1 MREPLPTETSPSTT
15 SDRNEPPICR
25 ETVTAAL
32 GICLGASTIGAVHV
46 ERTAAGLRTVH
57 ARTLPHEGNPRAG
70 LIHLLET
77 IPDRTRLHVCATG
90 RKFRHSLTLSTISEP
105 EAIECACRH
114 LLPPDHPYRV
124 VVSAGGETF
133 MVYHLDAGG
142 RIQAI
147 HSGNKCASG
156 TGEFF
161 LQQIGRMSIPLG
173 DIAAMPLPET
183 IHPVSGRCSVFCK
196 SDCTHALNKGVP
208 KARIIGGLT
217 RMMAMKIVELLKKF
231 PKTPV
236 LLIGGCTRNRFMV
249 HYLRQEIPDLF
260 IPEYADCFEALGAAA
275 WALENPVQPLP
286 EPSRLFRPQAFSFDT
301 HPPLRQFLD
310 RVTFTSTAR
319 GSAQPGDRVILG
331 LDVGSTTTKGVL
343 LRRSDKAILASE
355 YLRTG
360 GDPIA
365 ASRAVYASLAS
376 QIDVPIRIEGLGV
389 TGSGRQIAGLHAM
402 TSGVINEIIAHATAA
417 VHFDPEVDTIFEIG
431 GQDAKYTYITNG
443 VPSDYAMNEA
453 CSAGTGSF
461 LEEAAAESLGISMER
476 IGDVAFQGEVPPN
489 FNDQCAAFI
498 GSDIKRAAQIG
509 IPVDHIVAGL
519 VYSICMNYVNR
530 VKGNRPVGRKIFM
543 QGGVCYN
550 RAVPVA
556 MAALTA
562 KDIVVPPEPGLMGAF
577 GVALEVERRMEQGLL
592 SPQCFDLVELR
603 DREVSY
609 KDPFECPGT
618 ATCDRRCTIS
628 RIVIGGKTYPF
639 GGICNRYDNIVHKR
653 KIDPGENDWVI
664 RRERFIFEAVPKLSD
679 TIPEDK
685 RIGMNRSFLVYTYFP
700 FFAHLFGALGYRI
713 ELPER
718 IDPRGIDRKNAA
730 FCHPVELA
738 HGAMADLLQR
748 RPQRM
753 FLPHIKGLPR
763 SLNGSTAS
771 CTCPFVQAEA
781 AILQSAFPELAA
793 HSVLSPC
800 FDFSKPMAENR
811 EAFRHIAAWLGIEA
825 SAVHK
830 AAEAAWQQQI
840 QLLQKL
846 RTMGQAFLER
856 IERENRAGVV
866 LFGRPYNA
874 FCEAA
879 NKGIPAKLASRG
891 IPVLPA
897 DMLPLA
903 DSTPPHDLH
912 NSMYWAMGQLNL
924 LAAHRVRNHP
934 NLFGIYIT
942 NFSCGPDSFV
952 ITYFR
957 DIMGRKPS
965 LTLELDSHTADAGI
979 ETRIEAFLD
988 IVNHYRRL
996 ERQATLPDQT
1006 PSVAPAAVERRSSTI
1021 GIRTTSGAFL
1031 PLTHPDVRV
1040 VLPALGTYGT
1050 ALFAKAF
1057 ERCGIR
1063 AQALPPADPQMLKIG
1078 RGHCSCKECLPL
1090 QTCMGTFLDYV
1101 NRRPADEITAFFM
1114 ASADGPCR
1122 FGQYHVFFQRIIR
1135 TLGIPNAAVISLT
1148 STNGYG
1154 GLGTRFTA
1162 TGWRSI
1168 VIGDLFE
1175 EMRATLTAG
1184 ALDPQKAAEELEKTF
1199 ETILDAADQTPG
1211 ILIDRLAD
1219 AARRLS
1225 RIPLKAPYALLPK
1238 ISLIGE
1244 IYVRHD
1250 PISLQGLVD
1259 ALAAQGFVVRT
1270 APISEW
1276 ILYTDWLT
1284 RTGMEGKRSLGWWVR
1299 YAAKRRID
1307 RQIRRV
1313 LAPSGLIH
1321 EGSGLDVSEIT
1332 AAGRHLIPERLTGET
1347 ILTVGAAFHDIF
1359 HPACG
1364 VISIG
1369 PFGCMPSRIAEAVL
1383 YDSFRTSV
1391 YRRLFGNNGRTP
1403 KWLTDEDRKLPFLS
1417 IETDGNPFPQ
1427 LIEARLEAFCLQA
1440 SRLHE
1445 RMVEEALSGPKAP

>member
-1 MREPLPTETSPSTT
+1 MREPLPPETLQSTT
-15 SDRNEPPICR
+15 SDRNEIRFRR
-25 ETVTAAL
+25 EPVSAAL
-32 GICLGASTIGAVHV
+32 GICLGASTIGAVRI
-46 ERTAAGLRTVH
+46 ERTSNGLRPVES
-57 ARTLPHEGNPRAG
+57 RTIQHEGNPRAG
-70 LIHLLET
+70 LVRLLEDMADSNHLS
-77 IPDRTRLHVCATG
+77 ICATG
-90 RKFRHSLTLSTISEP
+90 RKFRQSLTLPTISEP
-105 EAIECACRH
+105 EAIECACSH
-114 LLPPDHPYRV
+114 LLAPDHPYRV

-133 MVYHLDAGG
+133 MIYHLDADG

-161 LQQIGRMSIPLG
+161 LQQIGRMAIPLD

-208 KARIIGGLT
+208 KARIVGGLT

-236 LLIGGCTRNRFMV
+236 LLIGGCTKNRFMV
-249 HYLRQEIPDLF
+249 HYLRQEVPDLF
-260 IPEYADCFEALGAAA
+260 IPAHAECFEALGAAV
-275 WALENPVQPLP
+275 WALNHPAPPVPDF
-286 EPSRLFRPQAFSFDT
+286 SRLFRAQAFSFNT

-310 RVTFTSTAR
+310 RVTFTQAAR
-319 GSAQPGDRVILG
+319 KSACAGDRVIIG

-376 QIDVPIRIEGLGV
+376 QIEAPIRIEGLGV

-417 VHFDPEVDTIFEIG
+417 VYFDPDVDTIFEIG

-476 IGDVAFQGEVPPN
+476 IGDVAFEGDAPPN

-509 IPVDHIVAGL
+509 IPVENIVAGL

-530 VKGNRPVGRKIFM
+530 VKGNRPVGKKIFM

-556 MAALTA
+556 MAALTG

-592 SPQCFDLVELR
+592 SPQDFDLIELR

-609 KDPFECPGT
+609 KEPFECPGT

-628 RIVIGGKTYPF
+628 RIVIGGTTYPF
-639 GGICNRYDNIVHKR
+639 GGICNRYDNIVHRR

-664 RRERFIFEAVPKLSD
+664 RRERFVFDAAPKPSATPD
-679 TIPEDK
+679 GEK
-685 RIGMNRSFLVYTYFP
+685 VIGMNRSFLLYTYFP
-700 FFAHLFGALGYRI
+700 FFAHLFGALGYWI
-713 ELPER
+713 DLPER
-718 IDPRGIDRKNAA
+718 IDPQGIDRKNAA

-738 HGAMADLLQR
+738 HGTMADLLKR
-748 RPQRM
+748 RPKRV

-763 SLNGSTAS
+763 TLNGSASS

-781 AILQSAFPELAA
+781 AILQTAFPELTQ

-800 FDFSKPMAENR
+800 FDFSKPLAENR
-811 EAFRHIAAWLGIEA
+811 EAFRHIAAWLGMEE
-825 SAVHK
+825 SAVQQ
-830 AAEAAWQQQI
+830 AATSAWQEQQ
-840 QLLQKL
+840 QCMQAL
-846 RTMGQAFLER
+846 RNMGRAFVER
-856 IERENRAGVV
+856 IEQENTVGVV

-874 FCEAA
+874 FCETA
-879 NKGIPAKLASRG
+879 NKGIPAKLATRG

-897 DMLPLA
+897 DMLPL
-903 DSTPPHDLH
+903 PPNEHFHGPLH
-912 NSMYWAMGQLNL
+912 MYWAMGQLNL
-924 LAAHRVRNHP
+924 AAAHRVRNHP
-934 NLFGIYIT
+934 HLFGVFIT

-996 ERQATLPDQT
+996 KRQALLNEEA
-1006 PSVAPAAVERRSSTI
+1006 PSAAPAAVERRNATV
-1021 GIRTTSGAFL
+1021 GIRTAAGTFF

-1040 VLPALGTYGT
+1040 VLPALGAYGT
-1050 ALFAKAF
+1050 LLFAKAF

-1063 AQALPPADPQMLKIG
+1063 AQALPPADPQRLKLG

-1122 FGQYHVFFQRIIR
+1122 FGQYQVFFRRIIR
-1135 TLGIPNAAVISLT
+1135 NLGIPNAAVISLT

-1162 TGWRSI
+1162 AGWRSI

-1175 EMRATLTAG
+1175 EMRATLAAG
-1184 ALDPQKAAEELEKTF
+1184 AVDPQKAKEELQEEFGK
-1199 ETILDAADQTPG
+1199 ILDVADRKPS
-1211 ILIDRLAD
+1211 ILLDRLAD
-1219 AARRLS
+1219 AAKRLAG
-1225 RIPLKAPYALLPK
+1225 IPLKAPYALLPK
-1238 ISLIGE
+1238 LSLIGE

-1259 ALAAQGFVVRT
+1259 TLAAQGFVVRT
-1270 APISEW
+1270 APVSEW
-1276 ILYTDWLT
+1276 VLYTDWLT
-1284 RTGMEGKRSLGWWVR
+1284 RTGMEGRRSMGWWVR
-1299 YAAKRRID
+1299 YAAKRHID

-1313 LAPSGLIH
+1313 LAPSGLIY
-1321 EGSGLDVSEIT
+1321 EGSGLEVSEIT
-1332 AAGRHLIPERLTGET
+1332 DAGRHLIPERLTGET

-1391 YRRLFGNNGRTP
+1391 YQKLYGKNGRMP
-1403 KWLTDEDRKLPFLS
+1403 KWLKEEERKLPFLS

-1445 RMVEEALSGPKAP
+1445 RMVEATLSEPTAL